1 MNAYPDTRWV
11 GLRFTFEFVDQEAQL
26 DAVPASSG
34 EAASS
39 HIKDT
44 LDNITALSE
53 PYIHLEHNR
62 WGLNQN
68 FKPIP
73 KNHTA
78 KQIGWIGS
86 YISGSDCT
94 FAVSPFLEFGFADEH
109 SSIGFTLHFEHVT
122 GQHPTKIL
130 TQTFNADGD
139 VVSELVT
146 ENHTTHCVINL
157 LSPDYKRVR
166 FTFLETSRPYSRV
179 RVAEVLFGIIETYE
193 AEDIVSAS
201 LEYSVDPVADSLPS
215 RQTIFR
221 IDNSDQR
228 FNLINPNGIYAYL
241 QQPQA
246 FNVALGVG
254 ESRDTIEYVSM
265 GEFFFATASA
275 EDASLTAE
283 ITAYD
288 WFYWLEKGKF
298 KIAGTGTWTLHEA
311 VSAILNNAGISCG
324 VLMSETAATTPLVKV
339 ADEMTNREA
348 LRLAVQAA
356 CCTAY
361 FNREGQLVI
370 LDLTQADPVDELDSN
385 NMTAPP
391 KVTIESAVNT
401 VQLTVH
407 DAVNNTDAVYT
418 ASNIIDD
425 EMVQVK
431 SVSNNMVD
439 PTMGQAVADWILR
452 ACQGRVTYTTSE
464 RGNPSILLTDTVK
477 IYDYFKVNRN
487 TIVTRQA
494 FNYDGGL
501 SAESEAIAR
510 GS

>member
-11 GLRFTFEFVDQEAQL
+11 GLRFTFEFVDQEAQM
-26 DAVPASSG
+26 DAIPSSSG
-34 EAASS
+34 EVGAS
-39 HIKDT
+39 HIADT
-44 LDNITALSE
+44 LDNTVDLSA
-53 PYIHLEHNR
+53 PYIYLEHNR
-62 WGLNQN
+62 WGLNQEY
-68 FKPIP
+68 KPIP

-78 KQIGWIGS
+78 KQTGWIGS
-86 YISGSDCT
+86 YISGADCT
-94 FAVSPFLEFGFADEH
+94 FASSPYLEFGFTEPH
-109 SSIGFTLHFEHVT
+109 SSIGFTLHFEHIT
-122 GQHPTKIL
+122 GQHPTRIL
-130 TQTFNADGD
+130 TQTFDENGN
-139 VVSELVT
+139 VVSQLET
-146 ENHTTHCVINL
+146 ENHTTHCIINL
-157 LSPDYKRVR
+157 LSPDYTRVR
-166 FTFLETSRPYSRV
+166 FTFLATSRPYSRV
-179 RVAEVLFGIIETYE
+179 RLAEVLFGIIETFE
-193 AEDIVSAS
+193 ADDIVSAS

-221 IDNSDQR
+221 INNSDQR

-246 FNVALGVG
+246 FNVALGIG
-254 ESRDTIEYVSM
+254 ESKETIEYVSM

-288 WFYWLEKGKF
+288 WFYWLDKGKF
-298 KIAGTGTWTLHEA
+298 VNTATGTWTLGEA
-311 VSAILNNAGISCG
+311 VTAILSNAGIECEVVMTEEAS
-324 VLMSETAATTPLVKV
+324 ATPLTKTT
-339 ADEMTNREA
+339 DEMTNRDA

-370 LDLTQADPVDELDSN
+370 LDLTQSDPVDELDSD
-385 NMTAPP
+385 NMTTPP
-391 KVTIESAVNT
+391 RVTIESAVNT

-418 ASNIIDD
+418 ASNIIRD
-425 EMVQVK
+425 EMAQIK
-431 SVSNNMVD
+431 AVSNNMVAAS
-439 PTMGQAVADWILR
+439 MGQAVADWLLR
-452 ACQGRVTYTTSE
+452 SCQGRITYATAE
-464 RGNPSILLTDTVK
+464 RGNPSVLLTDTVK

-487 TIVTRQA
+487 TVVTRQV
-494 FNYDGGL
+494 FTYDGGL